1 MLSRKL
7 TILVASVLAFLLA
20 GCGGGDADQTA
31 SDAFEP
37 MVSPSGLFT
46 VQVPSGW
53 EDSAG
58 QDPRCGSALVCLV
71 GGDFILQM
79 EEADIGSTND
89 LSAYVNLIMSDRISV
104 SDGLELVS
112 QSAVATDDGLTA
124 VMTEFTFQGGLVRS
138 TEYWVLAGDQ
148 VLVIGYSGFA
158 AGFDAIRETAEYT
171 FRTIQAVE

>member
-1 MLSRKL
+1 
-7 TILVASVLAFLLA
+7 
-20 GCGGGDADQTA
+20 
-31 SDAFEP
+31 
-37 MVSPSGLFT
+37 
-46 VQVPSGW
+46 
-53 EDSAG
+53 
-58 QDPRCGSALVCLV
+58 
-71 GGDFILQM
+71 M

-171 FRTIQAVE
+171 FRTIQAIE